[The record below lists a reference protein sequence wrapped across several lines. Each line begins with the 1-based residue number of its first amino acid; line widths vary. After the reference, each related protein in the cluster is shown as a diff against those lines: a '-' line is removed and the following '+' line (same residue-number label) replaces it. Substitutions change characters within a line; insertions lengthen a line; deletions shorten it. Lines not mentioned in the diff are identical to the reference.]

1 MRSGFGTV
9 IALLLENRGCG
20 SSNVNSLDEGERIE
34 IVEVRELAELP
45 KSLIKR
51 TNRTLVLLRLGQ
63 TKSAPYGSI

>member
-34 IVEVRELAELP
+34 IVEVRELAELAE
-45 KSLIKR
+45 SLIKR
-51 TNRTLVLLRLGQ
+51 T
-63 TKSAPYGSI
+63 KPYVGAIEVGPNEVCSI

>member
-34 IVEVRELAELP
+34 IVEVRELAELA

-51 TNRTLVLLRLGQ
+51 T
-63 TKSAPYGSI
+63 KPYVGAIEVGPNEGCSI